1 MPRATEKMRE
11 AFEEIQMKR
20 FFGFALLLVLSA
32 SPAFGSRKKP
42 QTVIIPETFNRCHQS
57 QLVAL
62 YPHCFY
68 R

>member
-1 MPRATEKMRE
+1 
-11 AFEEIQMKR
+11 MKR
-20 FFGFALLLVLSA
+20 LVGIASLLVLLA
-32 SPAFGSRKKP
+32 APAFGSSKKP

>member
-1 MPRATEKMRE
+1 
-11 AFEEIQMKR
+11 MKR